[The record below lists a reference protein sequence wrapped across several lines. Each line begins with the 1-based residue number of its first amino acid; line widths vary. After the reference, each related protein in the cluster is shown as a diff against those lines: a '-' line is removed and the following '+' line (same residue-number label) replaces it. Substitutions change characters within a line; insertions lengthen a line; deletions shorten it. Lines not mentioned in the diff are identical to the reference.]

1 MKAKR
6 GHSKTTVFGGWGG
19 LTFWKQNRLFKM
31 EFRRN
36 CTLNVLT
43 LQDSLGK
50 HFSVYGELVL
60 LKSDN
65 LKRGNNECKAFLNSY
80 MRFLQRLITF
90 VCL

>member
-6 GHSKTTVFGGWGG
+6 GHSKTTAFGGWGG

-50 HFSVYGELVL
+50 HFSV
-60 LKSDN
+60 
-65 LKRGNNECKAFLNSY
+65 
-80 MRFLQRLITF
+80 
-90 VCL
+90 

>member
-50 HFSVYGELVL
+50 HFSV
-60 LKSDN
+60 
-65 LKRGNNECKAFLNSY
+65 
-80 MRFLQRLITF
+80 
-90 VCL
+90 